1 MKKRMLGLFC
11 VLALCLMLVPTAA
24 LAAQDPVWYI
34 ERGWDGST
42 VTEQTKTVDTCTPI
56 DKTTV
61 TWDGSTTGG
70 WYVASGNVTIDQ
82 RVTVTGDVYLIL
94 TDGCTLTI
102 NGGIQVEED
111 DSLTI
116 YGQSDQADTMG
127 RLTTSIT
134 AENDSTYDAA
144 IGGSGG
150 KDGGM
155 DGGAVT
161 IHGGFVSAMAIDES
175 TGGDDDES
183 TVGNDEVSTDYVYGA
198 AIGGGG
204 VTADGE
210 SFVAN
215 GGDGGTVIIYGGVV
229 DAASDGGAAIGGGC
243 GSDVGGDGGSI
254 TIYGGTVETESITGA
269 GMGGGCGTNVGGN
282 GGSITINGGSVKT
295 ASYSSAAI
303 GGGGNRGTV
312 INIGNPEE
320 VAGSGGTITI
330 NSGSV
335 EARSCCGAA
344 IGGGG
349 SRYAYGGN
357 GGTITINGGSVTSK
371 TQPGTNNDIGT

>member
-11 VLALCLMLVPTAA
+11 VLALCLTLVPTAA

-127 RLTTSIT
+127 RLTASIT
-134 AENDSTYDAA
+134 AENATIWDAA
-144 IGGSGG
+144 IGGSGS

-155 DGGAVT
+155 GGGTVT
-161 IHGGFVSAMAIDES
+161 IHGGFVSAMATLIDEDES
-175 TGGDDDES
+175 TGGNDDES
-183 TVGNDEVSTDYVYGA
+183 TGGNDEVREPL
-198 AIGGGG
+198 I
-204 VTADGE
+204 
-210 SFVAN
+210 
-215 GGDGGTVIIYGGVV
+215 
-229 DAASDGGAAIGGGC
+229 
-243 GSDVGGDGGSI
+243 
-254 TIYGGTVETESITGA
+254 
-269 GMGGGCGTNVGGN
+269 
-282 GGSITINGGSVKT
+282 K
-295 ASYSSAAI
+295 
-303 GGGGNRGTV
+303 
-312 INIGNPEE
+312 
-320 VAGSGGTITI
+320 
-330 NSGSV
+330 
-335 EARSCCGAA
+335 
-344 IGGGG
+344 
-349 SRYAYGGN
+349 
-357 GGTITINGGSVTSK
+357 
-371 TQPGTNNDIGT
+371 